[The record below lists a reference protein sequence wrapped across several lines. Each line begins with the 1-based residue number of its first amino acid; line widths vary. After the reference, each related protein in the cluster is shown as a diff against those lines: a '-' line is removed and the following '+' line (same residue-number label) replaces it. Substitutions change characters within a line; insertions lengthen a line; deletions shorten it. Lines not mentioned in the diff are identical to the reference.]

1 MPPAA
6 ATLPPGSSSDSAPAS
21 RYDEA
26 LRFLLGRIDYERAT
40 SGPSPNRDFR
50 LDRMHELLG
59 RLGNPHQKFPTIHIA
74 GTKGKGSCAA
84 MMAAILGAAG
94 YRTGLYTSPHLDRLE
109 ERIVVNGQCC
119 SEDAI
124 VSLVERLRPIV
135 AALDAIPPNSADGS
149 ASPLAAPTWFEI
161 TTAMALL
168 HFAEEKVDLAV
179 IEVGLGGRLDST
191 NVVNP
196 LVSIITSISFDH
208 MKQLGSTLAEIAR
221 EKAGI
226 IKPGVPVVSGVMSAE
241 ARQSIEEVRRRMRSR
256 LVQLGEDF
264 DFLYRAPRD
273 LDHSAPIGETASEI
287 DFLMPPDAAEPRYAS
302 LHLALVGRH
311 QAANA
316 AVALAAVEQL
326 RSEGWKIPE
335 SAIHRG
341 LAEVRW
347 PARVEIVRR
356 NPTVVL
362 DAAHNVASINS
373 LLETL
378 DESFSAAAPRI
389 LIFGTSQDKQIGA
402 MLELL
407 LPRFDHVLLTR
418 YTSNPRSVPV
428 EELAALASQI
438 SPTKIEECENPTLA
452 WRRAREL
459 ASEKYLICV
468 AGSFFLAAEVRAAI
482 GANPAGDC
490 PHFA

>member
-1 MPPAA
+1 MPPVA
-6 ATLPPGSSSDSAPAS
+6 ATLSSESSSASAPGSQ
-21 RYDEA
+21 YDDA
-26 LRFLLGRIDYERAT
+26 MRFLLGRIDYERAT
-40 SGPSPNRDFR
+40 AGPSPVRDFR
-50 LDRMHELLG
+50 LDRMHELL
-59 RLGNPHQKFPTIHIA
+59 RRIGNPHQKFPTIHIA

-84 MMAAILGAAG
+84 MIAAILAAAG

-119 SEDAI
+119 SADAI
-124 VSLVERLRPIV
+124 VSLLDQLRPTV
-135 AALDAIPPNSADGS
+135 AALDAIPPLSADGS
-149 ASPLAAPTWFEI
+149 STPLAAPTWFEI
-161 TTAMALL
+161 TTAMAMLY
-168 HFAEEKVDLAV
+168 FAEELVDLAV

-208 MKQLGSTLAEIAR
+208 MKQLGSTLAAIAR

-226 IKPGVPVVSGVMSAE
+226 IKPGVPVVSGVMAAE
-241 ARQSIEEVRRRMRSR
+241 ARQSIDEVRLRMQSR
-256 LVQLGEDF
+256 ILQLGEDF
-264 DFLYRAPRD
+264 DFRYRAPRD
-273 LDHSAPIGETASEI
+273 LDHFDSASEME
-287 DFLMPPDAAEPRYAS
+287 FLMPSDEAKPRYAK
-302 LHLALVGRH
+302 LHLSLIGRH

-316 AVALAAVEQL
+316 AVALSAIEEI
-326 RSEGWKIPE
+326 RSQGWTIPE
-335 SAIHRG
+335 SAIRRG

-347 PARVEIVRR
+347 PARVEIIGR

-362 DAAHNVASINS
+362 DAAHNVASITS

-389 LIFGTSQDKQIGA
+389 LIFGTSQDKQIKS

-407 LPRFDHVLLTR
+407 LPRFDHVVLTR
-418 YTSNPRSVPV
+418 YTSNPRSVQV
-428 EELAALASQI
+428 AELAALAEEL
-438 SPTKIEECENPTLA
+438 SPAKVEECENPAHA

-459 ASEKYLICV
+459 ASEKHLICV

-482 GANPAGDC
+482 KAAGDGGSV
-490 PHFA
+490 AG